1 MMGGGLLAGGL
12 LGASLADGQHDAY
25 MDVSASPA
33 EHGLSL

>member
-25 MDVSASPA
+25 MDVSASPVA
-33 EHGLSL
+33 HGLSI